1 MIYSPAEIE
10 GLLAKVTPEPW
21 WFDGYCYI
29 FAKQPDGNCYP
40 MIADYDTDE
49 AYLLRMRGVG
59 AGLVENGQQKANAEF
74 IAAAPTIVRQLL
86 ARVKELE
93 TAGRAEIHELSTV
106 LTETEAERDTARTE
120 LVAAHQQITEQ
131 EGDLASCHSTYATV
145 RDALATVTEQR
156 NSLLAT
162 LGTRTARELEMIAE
176 VEWATRQEV
185 IRIVQNEFRFVHG
198 DAALLEHI
206 VDKLERAQ
214 KGEGE

>member
-10 GLLAKVTPEPW
+10 DLLAQITPGEW
-21 WFDGYCYI
+21 TLEQGFICSGGY
-29 FAKQPDGNCYP
+29 DRGVS
-40 MIADYDTDE
+40 IARIDTDL
-49 AYLLRMRGVG
+49 A
-59 AGLVENGQQKANAEF
+59 AGNDGPF
-74 IAAAPTIVRQLL
+74 IAAAPSIVRQLL